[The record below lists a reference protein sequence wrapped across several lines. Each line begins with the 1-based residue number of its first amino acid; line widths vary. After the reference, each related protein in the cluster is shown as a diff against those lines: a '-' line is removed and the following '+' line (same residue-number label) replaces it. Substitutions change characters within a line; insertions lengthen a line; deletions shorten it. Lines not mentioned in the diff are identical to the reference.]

1 MSEKINWDSEEDVM
15 REWGRN
21 LYQFCASKI
30 SERLRDDKKFM
41 MPIVS
46 LRPEEIYEL
55 SERLRDDPEI
65 MRIDAYGQLEWASD
79 RLKDDLSFM
88 LLAIDCS
95 PGSYMYASP
104 RLKRHPDILKCFVER
119 MWIFECL
126 QEGGSFSKESIE
138 SIKKTFID
146 VVSNADIYEDD

>member
-1 MSEKINWDSEEDVM
+1 MGREINWDNEEDVM
-15 REWGRN
+15 REWDRSP
-21 LYQFCASKI
+21 YQFCASEI
-30 SERLRDDKKFM
+30 SERLLDNKKFM

-46 LRPEEIYEL
+46 LRPEEISEL

-65 MRIDAYGQLEWASD
+65 MRIDAYSQLEWASD

-95 PGSYMYASP
+95 PSGYKHASP
-104 RLKRHPDILKCFVER
+104 RLKRHPEILKCFVER
-119 MWIFECL
+119 MWIFECI
-126 QEGGSFSKESIE
+126 QEGGSFSKEIIE

-146 VVSNADIYEDD
+146 AVSNAEIYEDD